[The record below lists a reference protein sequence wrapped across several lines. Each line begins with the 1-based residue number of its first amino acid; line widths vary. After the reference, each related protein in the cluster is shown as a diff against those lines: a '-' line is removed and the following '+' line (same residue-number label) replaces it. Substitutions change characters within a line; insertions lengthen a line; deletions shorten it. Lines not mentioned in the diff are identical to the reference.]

1 MVLFTTARCDTRYRD
16 IWLTSR
22 LWVEILNSMGLNGS
36 VTVKSFNSAMSDSK
50 YGFPYSDDL
59 KSTNPTGIFRFAYRQ
74 DHYYYITD
82 QGKLPEEPPKIFKDR
97 QVWVKNIEERSAELL
112 VEVGPTP
119 APSNS
124 PIIQPQPGTIAQ
136 KTTKKRKSEVAQL
149 EDVVIHQ
156 NTVEPRYIPS
166 TDKKNVRK
174 QRGALRKY
182 ETIRKKATRP
192 IEKKLSMVQ
201 KKNLAL
207 EEEVTKLKMIAKNLD
222 ASDASMRSIIDR
234 IDEEN
239 MTDDI
244 ITNVDG
250 LVRQLGAILGKHLSG
265 EKKAVRII
273 QQCMK
278 TYTLEEIPLFLV
290 QPMIRS
296 TFSAWKV
303 GESCSFIFYSC

>member
-1 MVLFTTARCDTRYRD
+1 MASGCSKREIMVLFTTARCDTRYRD

-156 NTVEPRYIPS
+156 NTVEPRY
-166 TDKKNVRK
+166 
-174 QRGALRKY
+174 
-182 ETIRKKATRP
+182 
-192 IEKKLSMVQ
+192 
-201 KKNLAL
+201 
-207 EEEVTKLKMIAKNLD
+207 
-222 ASDASMRSIIDR
+222 
-234 IDEEN
+234 
-239 MTDDI
+239 
-244 ITNVDG
+244 
-250 LVRQLGAILGKHLSG
+250 
-265 EKKAVRII
+265 
-273 QQCMK
+273 
-278 TYTLEEIPLFLV
+278 
-290 QPMIRS
+290 RS
-296 TFSAWKV
+296 TSSLSPSS
-303 GESCSFIFYSC
+303 GCTL